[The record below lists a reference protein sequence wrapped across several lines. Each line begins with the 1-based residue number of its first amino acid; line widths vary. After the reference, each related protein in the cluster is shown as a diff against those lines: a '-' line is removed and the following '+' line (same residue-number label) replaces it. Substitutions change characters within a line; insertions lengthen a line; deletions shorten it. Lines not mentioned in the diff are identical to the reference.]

1 MIQENL
7 FSLYVV
13 FASNGKM
20 PNIITFVFTL
30 CDVSPLYP
38 LFVSGVGGGNG
49 VVLYNPRWSQIH
61 DPPAT
66 APQEQGLQECIA
78 RLYHHNLQKLGALSS
93 ISVLYLKAELNSEI
107 THEKCGTK

>member
-1 MIQENL
+1 
-7 FSLYVV
+7 
-13 FASNGKM
+13 M